1 MLLSALWTREVIV
14 ETIFPALTWHQFL
27 WPCTGS
33 SFPALGT
40 HPLFPVLDFY
50 LLLKEYLTNLSNIIV
65 RRPVASKAERFLS
78 FYQLQNGTVE
88 IHDPEL
94 EEQLSLSTA
103 DLRFADYLI
112 HHVNEY
118 TEKGEQEAGWFSA
131 VKKKIFGHRT
141 LFASTLNPGLSL
153 LSSLVIPYWGVCLCL
168 GYFLRKDQVTVFV
181 SWWIIIYDMK
191 NNIKLVASNNFAIL
205 RRSRRSVIIHK
216 VILGFS
222 DLVIFRS
229 CLRSVCCS
237 AAFLLYDKYMQ

>member
-1 MLLSALWTREVIV
+1 MLLSRALDAWSHSRDYFSRAYLAPVSLAMYWFV
-14 ETIFPALTWHQFL
+14 F
-27 WPCTGS
+27 S
-33 SFPALGT
+33 ALGT

-50 LLLKEYLTNLSNIIV
+50 FLLKEYLTNLSNIIV
-65 RRPVASKAERFLS
+65 LVDLLRQKLNAFLS

-141 LFASTLNPGLSL
+141 LFASTSNPGLSL
-153 LSSLVIPYWGVCLCL
+153 FSSLVIAY
-168 GYFLRKDQVTVFV
+168 
-181 SWWIIIYDMK
+181 
-191 NNIKLVASNNFAIL
+191 
-205 RRSRRSVIIHK
+205 
-216 VILGFS
+216 
-222 DLVIFRS
+222 
-229 CLRSVCCS
+229 
-237 AAFLLYDKYMQ
+237 